1 MSIVVIATT
10 PGMTEELYD
19 LSQQRMG
26 LVGSLPDG
34 CTAHLAGPGPDGWRV
49 VAVWDTPEALE
60 RFATEQLRPTLAELG
75 VPAPPAPPVVYPLH
89 AQAG

>member
-19 LSQQRMG
+19 LSQRKMD
-26 LVGSLPDG
+26 LVGSLPSG
-34 CTAHLAGPGPDGWRV
+34 CSAHIAGPGPDGWRV
-49 VAVWDTPEALE
+49 VAVWDSTEALE
-60 RFATEQLRPTLAELG
+60 RFAATQLRPTLAELG
-75 VPAPPAPPVVYPLH
+75 VPAPVAPPVIYPLH